1 MVSYQGKGRSVA
13 KPIAN
18 EKENDLRQIGKIQE
32 KRRGRRDIKRW
43 YTNRSR
49 KKASRIIRR
58 DGSSEK
64 KQRIGNLKRRDQ
76 EMRMNRER
84 SLISA
89 TESAS

>member
-1 MVSYQGKGRSVA
+1 MDG
-13 KPIAN
+13 
-18 EKENDLRQIGKIQE
+18 
-32 KRRGRRDIKRW
+32 DIKRW

-49 KKASRIIRR
+49 KKASRIIRG

-64 KQRIGNLKRRDQ
+64 KTKDRNLKRRDQ